1 MRKGFLKRALA
12 ALTAVWM
19 LLAAV
24 PAAMALPEDWEG
36 MQIYAEFQ
44 DEAGNDLIWYAVPV
58 EGMEGIFWMYVQE
71 EALSGLTLHILP
83 GAAVAAPE
91 ENVRAMKQKNITAAA
106 LKFLHQANLGGDK
119 EIFFDVVAV
128 VFDGERTEV
137 KYFPQAWI
145 PTYL

>member
-1 MRKGFLKRALA
+1 MKTKGKKALGALGEQVA
-12 ALTAVWM
+12 AEYLQREGHSVLQRNWRGGHSEIDLVTLDRNGVHFVEVKSRTA
-19 LLAAV
+19 
-24 PAAMALPEDWEG
+24 
-36 MQIYAEFQ
+36 
-44 DEAGNDLIWYAVPV
+44 PV
-58 EGMEGIFWMYVQE
+58 E
-71 EALSGLTLHILP
+71 
-83 GAAVAAPE
+83 AAPE